1 MSFQLKFTR
10 PWVTITEPQYSLKES
25 FNLAN
30 QQRPRIPIKFTG
42 PGGMSSTVVT
52 LLDSGNDITLMT
64 KENARRL
71 GIDPERDGVPFNV
84 LGVSAG
90 TIRPRLIRIVG
101 QIGNLRPRVFR
112 VGVGDVPENLT
123 GYEDM
128 SQYYNIAFKG
138 RESVTISERD
148 TKSANMGRLSSQA
161 CRFLGSCPL

>member
-1 MSFQLKFTR
+1 MSSTSLGFLTQPK
-10 PWVTITEPQYSLKES
+10 YSSSES
-25 FNLAN
+25 FNLAS

-42 PGGMSSTVVT
+42 PSGMTASVT
-52 LLDSGNDITLMT
+52 TLMDTGNDITLMT

-90 TIRPRLIRIVG
+90 TIRPRLVRMVG

-148 TKSANMGRLSSQA
+148 TKSSNMGRLSSQA